1 MAPLTDGDVRTCAS
15 SLQYIPVRDRRAAF
29 LPLAERFGVFVDE
42 IDREFARVM
51 NALPPPRY
59 DTILARRR
67 MHCCKSDLPCY
78 LRA

>member
-1 MAPLTDGDVRTCAS
+1 MSGF
-15 SLQYIPVRDRRAAF
+15 AAF
-29 LPLAERFGVFVDE
+29 RYGIATPHLPLAERFGVFVDE